1 MCLIYRRKAVNVIR
15 FTVAFPLVLRDDKR
29 TKARRDLALENK
41 SDGGDS
47 DLIRV

>member
-15 FTVAFPLVLRDDKR
+15 FTVAFPLVLRDKR

-41 SDGGDS
+41 SDGGDN

>member
-41 SDGGDS
+41 SDGVTEG
-47 DLIRV
+47 LLL